1 MSNLRHIFGLT
12 AAISVGALIAGSGAC
27 AQAPTVSANP
37 LAGIDPLTHAVPAER
52 TASRHEFLCEGK
64 PYVVEVTQTYVGGEN
79 LRRVNL
85 SKLETPYGSVSS
97 GDRARLDAV
106 LEPFHLLFSVSQ
118 QCRGS
123 GFGFSFYGR
132 RRGEPDNVSVTVW
145 FEGSRLTRVGP

>member
-85 SKLETPYGSVSS
+85 SKLETPMGRSVAGIERDSMLCSNRSTFSS
-97 GDRARLDAV
+97 RSVNNAV
-106 LEPFHLLFSVSQ
+106 VPD
-118 QCRGS
+118 S
-123 GFGFSFYGR
+123 GFPFTEDGAAS
-132 RRGEPDNVSVTVW
+132 PTTSA
-145 FEGSRLTRVGP
+145 